1 MSKKDKILS
10 IEEIIKRGTVDDKKD
25 VYIKSLGG
33 SVTLYAVDFSKLI
46 ELRQVHGDKFQTAL
60 VAECLVM
67 PYSDACK
74 LSKNPVVFQELLTAI
89 NETFAPT
96 ITDNEIKN

>member
-1 MSKKDKILS
+1 MGKKDKVLSVDEILN
-10 IEEIIKRGTVDDKKD
+10 RGTVVDKKN

-60 VAECLVM
+60 IAEYLAM
-67 PYSDACK
+67 PYNDACK
-74 LSKNPVVFQELLTAI
+74 LSKSPVVFQELLTAI

-96 ITDNEIKN
+96 ITDDEIKN

>member
-1 MSKKDKILS
+1 MS
-10 IEEIIKRGTVDDKKD
+10 IEEIIKRGAVDDKKN

-60 VAECLVM
+60 IAEYLVM
-67 PYSDACK
+67 PYNDACK
-74 LSKNPVVFQELLTAI
+74 LANNPAVFQELLSAI

>member
-1 MSKKDKILS
+1 MGKKDKTLS

-33 SVTLYAVDFSKLI
+33 SVTLYAVDFYKLI
-46 ELRQVHGDKFQTAL
+46 ELRQVHGDKFHTAL

-74 LSKNPVVFQELLTAI
+74 LSKNPVVFQELVTAI
-89 NETFAPT
+89 NETFAT
-96 ITDNEIKN
+96 SITDNEIKN